1 MSEGIYPPIRSE
13 HEVKLLINNN
23 LNSERAQKI
32 IDKIKY
38 LQNQYDHYK
47 KVQKRWKACGKIVRV
62 FNLTMASS
70 LAAAVGVLAIISTQ
84 GIAVP
89 PLLIAILGGYSAI
102 ETSVMEGLNIGI
114 IKKKKYKFIKKC
126 QIIQDSINKL
136 YFYYEKARQD
146 GIITI
151 EELEGFNK
159 IYKHIDKSIN
169 NVITLENDNKFDMES
184 IRKEAEDEAKHELAT
199 ELKEKLKNE
208 AKQKLRSTVAS

>member
-1 MSEGIYPPIRSE
+1 MSASIYPPVTSDLELKMI
-13 HEVKLLINNN
+13 INNN
-23 LNSERAQKI
+23 LNSERARKI
-32 IDKIKY
+32 IDKIKH

-47 KVQKRWKACGKIVRV
+47 KVQKRWKVCSKIVRV
-62 FNLTMASS
+62 LNLTIAGSI
-70 LAAAVGVLAIISTQ
+70 AAAVGVLAIITTQ

-102 ETSVMEGLNIGI
+102 ETSVMEGMNIGI
-114 IKKKKYKFIKKC
+114 IKKKKHKFSGKC

-151 EELEGFNK
+151 EELEGFEK
-159 IYKHIDKSIN
+159 IYKQFDRSIN
-169 NVITLENDNKFDMES
+169 KVISKENENKFDMDA

-208 AKQKLRSTVAS
+208 AKQKLRSTVVS